1 MKKALLLL
9 VLALCSLG
17 AYAMDIEGICRMRI
31 EQNTNRAQWGLDMR
45 KDMLAKCKSKNTQGC
60 SQPYLNAIDKQET
73 KDKET
78 VVESFRIT
86 QADPTVKMLLLA
98 QASSDTTA
106 ALRGLRGTG
115 ASAKE
120 IAYRMYSECVSNFG
134 AAQGRNVSQPDTLQ
148 GNSSGCNTYTII
160 GQNGNTQYC
169 QKCCYGT
176 PNCQVTCY

>member
-1 MKKALLLL
+1 MKKFL
-9 VLALCSLG
+9 VLLALALISLG
-17 AYAMDIEGICRMRI
+17 ACAMDIEGICRMRI

-45 KDMLAKCKSKNTQGC
+45 KDMLAKCKNKNMQSC
-60 SQPYLNAIDKQET
+60 SQPYLNAIDRQEV

-86 QADPTVKMLLLA
+86 QANPTVKMLLLA

-115 ASAKE
+115 GSAKE

-134 AAQGRNVSQPDTLQ
+134 AAQAQSAAPRESVQE
-148 GNSSGCNTYTII
+148 NSSSCNTYTII
-160 GQNGNTQYC
+160 GKNGQTQYC